1 MGIVTN
7 KKENKKITEEELK
20 ELKEIQ
26 SQTKGIV
33 LELGEIEVIKLQLK
47 KREDQAQTF
56 FNKLLEKEETFTK
69 NILDKYGTI
78 EIHPETGKINKDV

>member
-1 MGIVTN
+1 MAIVTN
-7 KKENKKITEEELK
+7 KQENKKITEEELK

-47 KREDQAQTF
+47 KREEQAT
-56 FNKLLEKEETFTK
+56 
-69 NILDKYGTI
+69 
-78 EIHPETGKINKDV
+78 